1 MAGQKR
7 HFMHTIHKKHL
18 SSEDVTD
25 DEFIELV
32 ENLFTGCSSD
42 TGLRFL
48 TGQIERGDDGRI
60 HAQCYSEWKNSL
72 RFAEVAKRI
81 PSHVEQREGTRTEAR
96 LYVTKSESRVQSLPV
111 IGVWREES
119 DREKI
124 RGKMRMK
131 DVALLMICGEG
142 KTPDDIALEAP
153 EVYFTHAR
161 KIVDLYEARQRATA
175 RIARQNR
182 GPQPTKVGF
191 D

>member
-25 DEFIELV
+25 DDFIELV
-32 ENLFTGCSSD
+32 ENLFQSVSTD
-42 TGLRFL
+42 TGLRYL

-60 HAQCYSEWKNSL
+60 HAQCYSEWRNSL
-72 RFAEVAKRI
+72 RFAEVAKRL

-96 LYVTKSESRVQSLPV
+96 LYVTKTETRVAELPV

-119 DREKI
+119 DREKTK
-124 RGKMRMK
+124 GKMRMK
-131 DVALLMICGEG
+131 DVALLMIVGEG

-153 EVYFTHAR
+153 EVYFTHSR
-161 KIVDLYEARQRATA
+161 KIVDLYDARQRAVV
-175 RIARQNR
+175 RRNR
-182 GPQPTKVGF
+182 GVLPPKVGF
-191 D
+191 